1 MAAPTTS
8 GKAIYA
14 NRSSRPYSS
23 AAEQS
28 PVSSPHLELRE
39 DFEAQAKNFFGVV
52 QGMKDRGEWKSRRDY
67 RRMTQ
72 HGGADEEEVDI
83 WSTLEGSSVAAPQAK
98 QQAAAP
104 AKPTCPCPVLL
115 GFTQEANACDQQKAE
130 FAAEAKYFFNAVQ
143 DMKDQGQWQARRAY
157 KRMTQ
162 HGMDEEEM
170 DIWKGALEDPSE
182 LQCAE
187 ETPEVPPE
195 ETLEVPQKLP
205 KAKFPP
211 RVLLGSEVTQQNA
224 LNRTNI
230 CDGRKLEF
238 AEQAQYFFGAVQDMK
253 DNGQWQARRDYKRMS
268 QHGEGEDL
276 VDIWS

>member
-1 MAAPTTS
+1 M
-8 GKAIYA
+8 
-14 NRSSRPYSS
+14 
-23 AAEQS
+23 
-28 PVSSPHLELRE
+28 
-39 DFEAQAKNFFGVV
+39 
-52 QGMKDRGEWKSRRDY
+52 
-67 RRMTQ
+67 
-72 HGGADEEEVDI
+72 
-83 WSTLEGSSVAAPQAK
+83 AAPQAK

-115 GFTQEANACDQQKAE
+115 GFTQEANACDEQKAE